1 MRFRTFVAT
10 CAAAFL
16 SLPVLTTTASAGS
29 VLFDSLGGVISSGA
43 YAGWVGPV
51 ISGTFNIEATPV
63 RVNVA
68 LC

>member
-1 MRFRTFVAT
+1 
-10 CAAAFL
+10 
-16 SLPVLTTTASAGS
+16 VLTTTASAGS